1 LRGCHA
7 GDDAE
12 WDEQSVLGAEYELA
26 DAREPPDPCLL
37 TKGMLL
43 DVLRGVGAGS
53 VVVLSIAV
61 SGRRAISTVAR
72 FIGCERSGLRLRRA
86 IPGQVQAVLQLRRWG
101 AIVIV

>member
-26 DAREPPDPCLL
+26 DAREPPDPCRL

-43 DVLRGVGAGS
+43 DVPRGVGAGS
-53 VVVLSIAV
+53 VVVLSIAGLGPTRYLHRG
-61 SGRRAISTVAR
+61 S

>member
-43 DVLRGVGAGS
+43 DVPRGVGAGG
-53 VVVLSIAV
+53 VVVLPIV
-61 SGRRAISTVAR
+61 GLGRRAISTVAR
-72 FIGCERSGLRLRRA
+72 FIGCERSGLRRA
-86 IPGQVQAVLQLRRWG
+86 IPGQDQAVLQLRRSV